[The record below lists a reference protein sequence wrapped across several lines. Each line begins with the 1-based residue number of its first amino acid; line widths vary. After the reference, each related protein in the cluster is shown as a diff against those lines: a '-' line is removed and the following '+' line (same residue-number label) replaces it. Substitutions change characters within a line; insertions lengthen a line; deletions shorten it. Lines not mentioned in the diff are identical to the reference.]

1 MVCLGCRFENGE
13 PCCLPKS
20 PPVGTRKV
28 QAVTRSPGTAGLR
41 GAPDPLFTVPAA
53 SGAASPPLAPLPTS
67 GQPGPL
73 PHLLA
78 LRVRTSAVCGGGFSV
93 FTSRPGLTPGAYR
106 DAANLKCSNTGEGRG
121 TASSS
126 RLHAS
131 SSSPSQ
137 ACNHC
142 PGLSPATLG
151 HTLSLTCFQGAH
163 P

>member
-1 MVCLGCRFENGE
+1 MPVEGGAPDEKAPWVRLGRDPRATGTACEGFLWICLGCRFENGE

-20 PPVGTRKV
+20 PPVG
-28 QAVTRSPGTAGLR
+28 TRSPGTAGLR

-126 RLHAS
+126 RL
-131 SSSPSQ
+131 PR
-137 ACNHC
+137 
-142 PGLSPATLG
+142 
-151 HTLSLTCFQGAH
+151 
-163 P
+163 